1 MLTQQDLDRICEL
14 ANQVEDKL
22 QDLDTETLTGLLYA
36 VQEVQ
41 GDATELRGLVEGIDL
56 DEDGSDLGELIPD
69 NLSAGEADS
78 LRDAVNDWREKNGYP
93 RI

>member
-1 MLTQQDLDRICEL
+1 MLTQEDLDRICKL
-14 ANQVEDKL
+14 ANDVEDKL
-22 QDLDTETLTGLLYA
+22 QDLDTTTLTGLLDA

-41 GDATELRGLVEGIDL
+41 GDATELRRLVEDIEL
-56 DEDGSDLGELIPD
+56 DDESELGELIPE

-78 LRDAVNDWREKNGYP
+78 LRDTVNDWREKNGYP

>member
-1 MLTQQDLDRICEL
+1 MLTQQYLDRICEL
-14 ANQVEDKL
+14 ANTVEDKL
-22 QDLDTETLTGLLYA
+22 QDLDTETLTGLLDA

-41 GDATELRGLVEGIDL
+41 GDATELRGLVEDIELGD
-56 DEDGSDLGELIPD
+56 DEGELGELVPE

-93 RI
+93 RV

>member
-1 MLTQQDLDRICEL
+1 MITQQDLDRICKL
-14 ANQVEDKL
+14 ANTVEDKL
-22 QDLDTETLTGLLYA
+22 QDLDTETLTGLLDA

-41 GDATELRGLVEGIDL
+41 GDATELRGLVESIDL
-56 DEDGSDLGELIPD
+56 DESYLGELIPD

>member
-1 MLTQQDLDRICEL
+1 MLTQTDLDRICEL
-14 ANQVEDKL
+14 ANTVEDKL
-22 QDLDTETLTGLLYA
+22 QDLDTETLTGLLDA

-41 GDATELRGLVEGIDL
+41 GDATELRGMVECIEL
-56 DEDGSDLGELIPD
+56 DEGELGELVPE

-78 LRDAVNDWREKNGYP
+78 LRDAVNDWREKHGYS

>member
-1 MLTQQDLDRICEL
+1 MLTQEDLDRICKL
-14 ANQVEDKL
+14 ANDVEDKL
-22 QDLDTETLTGLLYA
+22 QDLDTTTLTGLLDA

-41 GDATELRGLVEGIDL
+41 GDATELRRLVEDIEL
-56 DEDGSDLGELIPD
+56 DDESELGELIPE

>member
-1 MLTQQDLDRICEL
+1 MLSQEYLDRICKL
-14 ANQVEDKL
+14 ANDVEDKL
-22 QDLDTETLTGLLYA
+22 QDLDTTTLTGLLDA

-41 GDATELRGLVEGIDL
+41 GDATELRRLVEDIELGD
-56 DEDGSDLGELIPD
+56 DESELGELIPE

-78 LRDAVNDWREKNGYP
+78 LRDAVNDWREKNGYR

>member
-22 QDLDTETLTGLLYA
+22 QDLGTETLTGLLDA
-36 VQEVQ
+36 VQKLQ
-41 GDATELRGLVEGIDL
+41 GDATELRGLVEDIEL
-56 DEDGSDLGELIPD
+56 DESELGELVPE

>member
-1 MLTQQDLDRICEL
+1 MITQQDLDRICEL

-22 QDLDTETLTGLLYA
+22 QDLDTETLTGLLDA

-41 GDATELRGLVEGIDL
+41 SDATELRGMVEDIDL
-56 DEDGSDLGELIPD
+56 DESDLGELIHD

>member
-22 QDLDTETLTGLLYA
+22 QDLDTETLTGLLDA

-41 GDATELRGLVEGIDL
+41 GDATELRGLVEEIEL
-56 DEDGSDLGELIPD
+56 DESELGELIPE

>member
-1 MLTQQDLDRICEL
+1 MLTQTDLDRICEL
-14 ANQVEDKL
+14 ANTVEDKL
-22 QDLDTETLTGLLYA
+22 QDLDTETLTGLLDA

-41 GDATELRGLVEGIDL
+41 GDATELRGLVEDIEL
-56 DEDGSDLGELIPD
+56 DEGELGELIPE

-78 LRDAVNDWREKNGYP
+78 LRDAVNDWRVKNGYP

>member
-1 MLTQQDLDRICEL
+1 MLTQKDLDRICEL

-22 QDLDTETLTGLLYA
+22 QDLDTETLTGLLDA

-41 GDATELRGLVEGIDL
+41 GDATELRGLVEDIEL
-56 DEDGSDLGELIPD
+56 DESELGELVPE

-78 LRDAVNDWREKNGYP
+78 LRDAVNDWREKNGSP

>member
-1 MLTQQDLDRICEL
+1 MLTQTDLDRICEL

-22 QDLDTETLTGLLYA
+22 QDLDTETLTGLLDA

-41 GDATELRGLVEGIDL
+41 GDATELRGLVEDIEL
-56 DEDGSDLGELIPD
+56 DESELGELIPE

>member
-1 MLTQQDLDRICEL
+1 MLTQTDLDRICEL
-14 ANQVEDKL
+14 ANTVEDKL
-22 QDLDTETLTGLLYA
+22 HDLDTETLTGLLDA

-41 GDATELRGLVEGIDL
+41 GDATELRGLVECIEL
-56 DEDGSDLGELIPD
+56 DEGELGELIPE

-78 LRDAVNDWREKNGYP
+78 LRNAVNDWREKHGYS

>member
-22 QDLDTETLTGLLYA
+22 QDLDTETLTGLLDA

-41 GDATELRGLVEGIDL
+41 SDATELRGLVEDIEL
-56 DEDGSDLGELIPD
+56 DESELGELVPE

>member
-1 MLTQQDLDRICEL
+1 MLTQTDLDRICEL
-14 ANQVEDKL
+14 ANTVEDKL
-22 QDLDTETLTGLLYA
+22 RDLDTETLTGLLDA

-41 GDATELRGLVEGIDL
+41 RDATELRGLVEEIEL
-56 DEDGSDLGELIPD
+56 DESEFGELIPE

>member
-1 MLTQQDLDRICEL
+1 MLTQEDLDRICKL
-14 ANQVEDKL
+14 ANDVEDKL
-22 QDLDTETLTGLLYA
+22 QDLDTTTLTGLLDA

-41 GDATELRGLVEGIDL
+41 GDATELRGLVEDIDL
-56 DEDGSDLGELIPD
+56 DEGDLGELIPD

>member
-1 MLTQQDLDRICEL
+1 MITQEDLDRICEL
-14 ANQVEDKL
+14 ANTVEDKL
-22 QDLDTETLTGLLYA
+22 RDLDTETLTGLLDA

-41 GDATELRGLVEGIDL
+41 GDATELRGLVESIDL
-56 DEDGSDLGELIPD
+56 DESDLGELIPD

-78 LRDAVNDWREKNGYP
+78 LRDAVNDWGEKNGYP

>member
-22 QDLDTETLTGLLYA
+22 QDLDTETLTGLLDA

-41 GDATELRGLVEGIDL
+41 GDATELRGLVESIEP
-56 DEDGSDLGELIPD
+56 DEGELGELVPE

-78 LRDAVNDWREKNGYP
+78 LRDAVNDWRERNGYP

>member
-22 QDLDTETLTGLLYA
+22 QDLDTETLTGLLDA

-41 GDATELRGLVEGIDL
+41 GDATELRGLVEEIEL
-56 DEDGSDLGELIPD
+56 DESELGELVPE

-78 LRDAVNDWREKNGYP
+78 LRDAVNDWRVKNGYP

>member
-14 ANQVEDKL
+14 ANTVEDKL
-22 QDLDTETLTGLLYA
+22 QDLDTETLTGLLDA

-41 GDATELRGLVEGIDL
+41 GDATELRGLVECIEL
-56 DEDGSDLGELIPD
+56 DEGELGELVPE

-78 LRDAVNDWREKNGYP
+78 LRDAVNDWREKHGYS